1 MSPGGSVF
9 GRLFGHACSMVV
21 GWIDRHIYG
30 SVILKSVIKEVMFG
44 RSGKL
49 GISLVKTK
57 KVCCVIVLVDMLRI
71 KLYLN
76 LKARALLYW
85 VIPSILS

>member
-9 GRLFGHACSMVV
+9 GRLFGHACSIVV

-30 SVILKSVIKEVMFG
+30 SVILKLVIKEVMFG
-44 RSGKL
+44 RNGKL

-57 KVCCVIVLVDMLRI
+57 KVCFGIAQIDMSRI
-71 KLYLN
+71 RCMDVRIFMRN
-76 LKARALLYW
+76 E
-85 VIPSILS
+85 SGHD